1 MTTIVPRWEWRTFG
15 MRFGSAEAAFAA
27 LTPTETRDSDELYL
41 LVSGGANVKV
51 RDDLMDI
58 KVLRE
63 VDAYGLEQWE
73 PAMKQGFPLTAGD
86 VAEVFD
92 ALGVAV
98 PRLDRSAY
106 SLDQLLDELVEP
118 SAAIRAVDVHKHRV
132 RFLVGGCM
140 TELTD
145 VVVDGRP
152 TRTIA
157 VESEDGAAVTR
168 AVRELELDGYLNMN
182 YSRGLALALDEQPAR
197 YAVID
202 VGTNSVKF
210 HLGERTDDGSWRTVV
225 DRADVT
231 RLGEGL
237 EERGV
242 ITPEALERTT
252 AAIADMADEA
262 RDKGAL
268 AIVAAGTAGL
278 RIAQNRDDVIEAI
291 RERTGVAVEVI
302 SGEEESRLAYV
313 AVQAGLGLSEGPLV
327 VFDTGGG
334 SSQFTFGE
342 GPRVDE
348 RFSVEVGAVRYTE
361 QYGLDGVVSGE
372 TLHAALEAISEDLS
386 SLDGRQIPDALVGMG
401 GAITNITAVSYSLA
415 AYDPDVVQGA
425 ILDRGEI
432 ARQIELYRSMD
443 ATRRGSIVG
452 LQPKRADVIL
462 AGVCIVGTVMDKLS
476 QESLTVSDRG
486 LRHGLAVERFGAVLA
501 P

>member
-1 MTTIVPRWEWRTFG
+1 MATIVPRWEWRTFG
-15 MRFGSAEAAFAA
+15 TRFGSAEAAFSA
-27 LTPTETRDSDELYL
+27 LTPEETKDSDELYL
-41 LVSGGANVKV
+41 LAPGGANVKV

-58 KVLRE
+58 KVLQKI
-63 VDAYGLEQWE
+63 DAYGLEQWM
-73 PAMKQGFPLTAGD
+73 PVMKQGFPLDGSD
-86 VAEVFD
+86 VAKVFD

-98 PRLDRSAY
+98 PRLDRDAY
-106 SLDQLLDELVEP
+106 SLHQLLDQLVEP
-118 SAAIRAVDVHKHRV
+118 STGIRPVNVHKHRV

-140 TELTD
+140 AELTD
-145 VVVDGRP
+145 VLVDGRP

-157 VESEDGAAVTR
+157 VESEDGAAITR
-168 AVRELELDGYLNMN
+168 AVHDLGLDGYLNTN

-210 HLGERTDDGSWRTVV
+210 HLGERSDGGSWRTIV
-225 DRADVT
+225 DRAEVT
-231 RLGEGL
+231 GLGEGL
-237 EERGV
+237 EERAV

-262 RDKGAL
+262 RDKDAL
-268 AIVAAGTAGL
+268 AIVAVGTAGL
-278 RIAQNRDDVIEAI
+278 RIAQNRGDVIEAI
-291 RERTGVAVEVI
+291 RERTGVVVEMI

-361 QYGLDGVVSGE
+361 QYGLDGVVSNE
-372 TLHAALEAISEDLS
+372 TLRAALEAISDDLS
-386 SLDGRQIPDALVGMG
+386 PLDGRPIPDALVGMG

-415 AYDPDVVQGA
+415 TYEPDVVQGA
-425 ILDRGEI
+425 ILDRGEV
-432 ARQIELYRSMD
+432 ARQIERYRSMD
-443 ATRRGSIVG
+443 ATSRHSIVG

-462 AGVCIVGTVMDKLS
+462 TGACIVGTVMDKLS

>member
-1 MTTIVPRWEWRTFG
+1 MATIVPRWEWRTFG
-15 MRFGSAEAAFAA
+15 TRFGSAETVFAA
-27 LTPTETRDSDELYL
+27 MTPEEAKDSDELYL
-41 LVSGGANVKV
+41 LAPGGTNVKV

-58 KVLRE
+58 KVLQKI
-63 VDAYGLEQWE
+63 DAYGLEQWI
-73 PAMKQGFPLTAGD
+73 PVMKQGFPLDGSD
-86 VAEVFD
+86 VAKVFD

-98 PRLDRSAY
+98 PRLDRDAY
-106 SLDQLLDELVEP
+106 SLDHLLDQLVEP
-118 SAAIRAVDVHKHRV
+118 STAIRAVDVHKHRV

-140 TELTD
+140 AELTD

-157 VESEDGAAVTR
+157 VESEDGAAITR
-168 AVRELELDGYLNMN
+168 AVHDLGLDGYLNTN

-210 HLGERTDDGSWRTVV
+210 HLGERSDGGSWRTIV
-225 DRADVT
+225 DRAEVT

-237 EERGV
+237 EERAV

-262 RDKGAL
+262 RDEDAL
-268 AIVAAGTAGL
+268 AIVAVGTAGL
-278 RIAQNRDDVIEAI
+278 RFAQNRDDVIEAI
-291 RERTGVAVEVI
+291 RERTGIVVEMI

-361 QYGLDGVVSGE
+361 QYGLDGVVSNE
-372 TLHAALEAISEDLS
+372 TLRTALEAISDDLS
-386 SLDGRQIPDALVGMG
+386 PLDGRPIPDALVGMG
-401 GAITNITAVSYSLA
+401 GAITNITAVSHSLA
-415 AYDPDVVQGA
+415 TYEPDVVQGA
-425 ILDRGEI
+425 VLDRGEV
-432 ARQIELYRSMD
+432 ARQIERYRSMD
-443 ATRRGSIVG
+443 ATSRRSIVG

-462 AGVCIVGTVMDKLS
+462 TGACIVGTVMDKLS

>member
-1 MTTIVPRWEWRTFG
+1 MATIVPRWEWRTFG
-15 MRFGSAEAAFAA
+15 TRFGSAETVFAA
-27 LTPTETRDSDELYL
+27 MTPEEAKDSDELYL
-41 LVSGGANVKV
+41 LAPGGANVKV

-58 KVLRE
+58 KVLQKI
-63 VDAYGLEQWE
+63 DAYGLEQWI
-73 PAMKQGFPLTAGD
+73 PVMKQGFPLDGSD
-86 VAEVFD
+86 VAKVFD

-98 PRLDRSAY
+98 PRLDRDAY
-106 SLDQLLDELVEP
+106 SLDHLLDQLVEP
-118 SAAIRAVDVHKHRV
+118 STAIRAVDVHKHRV

-140 TELTD
+140 AELTD

-157 VESEDGAAVTR
+157 VESEDGAAITR
-168 AVRELELDGYLNMN
+168 AVHDLGLDGYLNTN

-210 HLGERTDDGSWRTVV
+210 HLGERSDGGSWRTIV
-225 DRADVT
+225 DRAEVT

-237 EERGV
+237 EERAV

-262 RDKGAL
+262 RDEDAL
-268 AIVAAGTAGL
+268 AIVAVGTAGL
-278 RIAQNRDDVIEAI
+278 RFAQNRDDVIEAI
-291 RERTGVAVEVI
+291 RERTGIVVEMI

-361 QYGLDGVVSGE
+361 QYGLDGVVSNE
-372 TLHAALEAISEDLS
+372 TLRTALEAISDDLS
-386 SLDGRQIPDALVGMG
+386 PLDGRPIPDALVGMG
-401 GAITNITAVSYSLA
+401 GAITNITAVSHSLA
-415 AYDPDVVQGA
+415 TYEPDVVQGA
-425 ILDRGEI
+425 VLDRGEV
-432 ARQIELYRSMD
+432 ARQIERYRSMD
-443 ATRRGSIVG
+443 ATSRRSIVG

-462 AGVCIVGTVMDKLS
+462 TGACIVGTVMDKLS

>member
-1 MTTIVPRWEWRTFG
+1 MTTIVPRWEWRTFAT
-15 MRFGSAEAAFAA
+15 RFGPEEAAFAA
-27 LTPTETRDSDELYL
+27 LTPEETKDSDELYL
-41 LVSGGANVKV
+41 LAPGGANVKV

-58 KVLRE
+58 KVLQKI
-63 VDAYGLEQWE
+63 DTHGLEQWI
-73 PAMKQGFPLTAGD
+73 PVMKQGFPLVGSD
-86 VAEVFD
+86 VAKVFD

-98 PRLDRSAY
+98 PRLDRDAY

-118 SAAIRAVDVHKHRV
+118 STAIRAVEVHKHRV

-140 TELTD
+140 AELTD

-168 AVRELELDGYLNMN
+168 AVHDLGLDGSLNTN

-210 HLGERTDDGSWRTVV
+210 HLGERSDDGSWRTIV
-225 DRADVT
+225 DRAEVT

-237 EERGV
+237 EERPV

-252 AAIADMADEA
+252 AAIVGMADEA
-262 RDKGAL
+262 RNEGAL
-268 AIVAAGTAGL
+268 AIVAVGTAGL
-278 RIAQNRDDVIEAI
+278 RIAQNRDDAIEAI
-291 RERTGVAVEVI
+291 RERTGVVVEVI

-327 VFDTGGG
+327 AFDTGGG

-348 RFSVEVGAVRYTE
+348 RYSVEVGAVRYTE
-361 QYGLDGVVSGE
+361 QYGLDGVVSNE
-372 TLHAALEAISEDLS
+372 TLRTALGAISDDLS
-386 SLDGRQIPDALVGMG
+386 PLDGRPIPDALVGMG

-415 AYDPDVVQGA
+415 TYEPDVVQGA

-432 ARQIELYRSMD
+432 ARQIERYRSMD
-443 ATRRGSIVG
+443 AMSRRSIVG

-462 AGVCIVGTVMDKLS
+462 AGACIVGTVMDKLS

-486 LRHGLAVERFGAVLA
+486 LRHGLAVERFGAALT